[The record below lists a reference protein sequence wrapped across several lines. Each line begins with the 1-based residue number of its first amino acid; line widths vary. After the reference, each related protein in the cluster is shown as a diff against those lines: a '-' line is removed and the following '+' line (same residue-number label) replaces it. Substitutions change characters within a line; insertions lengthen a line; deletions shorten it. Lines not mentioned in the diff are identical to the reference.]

1 MKIKY
6 LFFILFTFILFF
18 IASCA
23 KNQSTNEDLNFKK
36 MCQDAGYEW
45 MKMKPMQNGK
55 FVKVRFILPISFKL
69 Q

>member
-45 MKMKPMQNGK
+45 KIVGMKTSNNP
-55 FVKVRFILPISFKL
+55 L
-69 Q
+69 